1 MGYIMDRKKDIRSK
15 KNTLRLV
22 AYLNLNKDKAE
33 KRYNINKKKK

>member
-1 MGYIMDRKKDIRSK
+1 MDRKKDIRSK

-22 AYLNLNKDKAE
+22 AHLNLNKDKVE